1 MRARFA
7 DLLGRDFTAAA
18 PNLKWTGDLTEV
30 PTEEGTLYL
39 ATTED
44 LFSRRVLGAATS
56 AHHDAEVAVA
66 SLRMAATTRGGRR
79 AITGVIFHT
88 DQGSEYTAA
97 LFTQAALELGVQQS
111 MGRVASALDN
121 AAHESFHSTLEFEL
135 LSGRRFATREGARRE
150 VMTFVDYYNRHR
162 RHSSL
167 GMRSPIGYEAAAAAA
182 VDTGEQVVA

>member
-97 LFTQAALELGVQQS
+97 VFTQGALELGVQQS
-111 MGRVASALDN
+111 MGPVARPWTTPPMSR
-121 AAHESFHSTLEFEL
+121 STPL
-135 LSGRRFATREGARRE
+135 
-150 VMTFVDYYNRHR
+150 
-162 RHSSL
+162 SSL
-167 GMRSPIGYEAAAAAA
+167 SCSPGAGSPPAR
-182 VDTGEQVVA
+182 GPVAR